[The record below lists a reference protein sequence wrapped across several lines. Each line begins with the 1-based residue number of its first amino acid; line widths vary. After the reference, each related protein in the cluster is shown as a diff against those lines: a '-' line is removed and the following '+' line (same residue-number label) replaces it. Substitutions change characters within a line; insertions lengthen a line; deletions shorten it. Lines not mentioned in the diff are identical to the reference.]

1 MKRIL
6 PYLRIFAISFLLL
19 PAALSSPAQSV
30 GYGRVEIGIGLGPL
44 FFLGDLGGSRG
55 IGTTFIKDVDL
66 PLTKLSKGIYVNYEP
81 TEWLGFRVAVN
92 SGVLEGNDAQ
102 APNKGG
108 DEVSRLQ
115 RNLSFKS
122 KLLEGYVAMEFYP
135 TVFIEQYDGLF
146 GKIRPYAV
154 MGVGV
159 YHFNPQ
165 TKDNSGNW
173 VELQPLHTEGQGFPQ
188 YPDRQPYELTQL
200 EIPMGV
206 GFKYYLTDNM
216 YIGMEILHR
225 KLFTDYVDDV
235 STRYIDPTL
244 FDAYLSPSDA
254 AKAKELHYR
263 GTYPGITNA
272 SQMTGE
278 IRGNPRE
285 NDAYFSS
292 VIRMGWRLNGS
303 NSPNAAAR
311 KQMRCPLFY

>member
-1 MKRIL
+1 MKRHL
-6 PYLRIFAISFLLL
+6 PFLRIIAFSFILFS
-19 PAALSSPAQSV
+19 AALGSTAQSV
-30 GYGRVEIGIGLGPL
+30 GYGKVEIGIGLGPL

-55 IGTTFIKDVDL
+55 IGTTFVKDVDL
-66 PLTKLSKGIYVNYEP
+66 PLTKLSKGIYLNYEP
-81 TEWLGFRVAVN
+81 VDWLGFRIAAN
-92 SGVLEGNDAQ
+92 MGVLEGSDAQ

-122 KLLEGYVAMEFYP
+122 KLIEGYVAMEFYP
-135 TVFIEQYDGLF
+135 TVFLEQEEGLF

-159 YHFNPQ
+159 YHFNPK

-188 YPDRQPYELTQL
+188 FPLRQPYELTQL
-200 EIPMGV
+200 NIPMGV

-235 STRYIDPTL
+235 STRYIDPAL
-244 FDAYLSPSDA
+244 FDMYLSPSEA
-254 AKAKELHYR
+254 AKAKELSYR
-263 GTYPGITNA
+263 GTYPGVTNA
-272 SQMTGE
+272 SQMIGE

-292 VIRMGWRLNGS
+292 VIRMGWRLGANRSENQG
-303 NSPNAAAR
+303 AMR
-311 KQMRCPLFY
+311 QLRCPLWY